1 MQANV
6 WSDLYVFD
14 AGVHLGGRVRC
25 QTRRRLAHV
34 GGSPGNSFQPWH
46 ATVWGRQTNAGGGGM
61 DRAGTC
67 TSFTFVKASLEVAP
81 TTAAG
86 VTHLQFPFQ
95 VCFSFTL
102 PDLVFPVSLSL
113 SADR

>member
-1 MQANV
+1 MWAAVRATPFNHGLRQ
-6 WSDLYVFD
+6 F
-14 AGVHLGGRVRC
+14 GGGK
-25 QTRRRLAHV
+25 QTPA
-34 GGSPGNSFQPWH
+34 
-46 ATVWGRQTNAGGGGM
+46 AGGM

-67 TSFTFVKASLEVAP
+67 TSFTVVKASLEVAP

-95 VCFSFTL
+95 VCFSSTL